1 MPYDAFPEYHRWLG
15 VHEGGR
21 VDHPKDPGGRTHLG
35 VTQRVYDRWR
45 EGRGLPRR
53 DVWSI
58 EPEEAETIYRE
69 SYWNPPRCAAMWP
82 GLDYAVF
89 DYAVNSGVSQAVEAL
104 QAQLGVKADGVVG
117 TITLSAIH
125 AIPAGERAAFV
136 ERYCRD
142 RLRFMEGLR
151 HYETFKNGWRRRVM
165 GEIDGVQH
173 HDSGV
178 IDRAS
183 RLARGLHV
191 NAPTKREEGP
201 GKAPPEMKR
210 PTVAD
215 RAEQA
220 TPAADVAGGLG
231 AGALVIKAGEVLTD
245 PAKAQE
251 WAGAYGVDPALIF
264 GGALALVFGVIVL
277 PRLLKR
283 VDGAGK

>member
-45 EGRGLPRR
+45 AGRGLAPR

-58 EPEEAETIYRE
+58 DPEEAETIYRE
-69 SYWNPPRCAAMWP
+69 SYWTPPRCAEMWP

-89 DYAVNSGVSQAVEAL
+89 DYAVNSGVAQAVKAL
-104 QAQLGVKADGVVG
+104 QRQLGVTADGVVG
-117 TITLSAIH
+117 SMTLAAIR
-125 AIPAGERAAFV
+125 AIPPAERAAFV

-142 RLRFMEGLR
+142 RLAFMRSLR
-151 HYETFKNGWRRRVM
+151 HWETFRRGWTRRVM

-183 RLARGLHV
+183 RLARGLAV
-191 NAPTKREEGP
+191 SGPTKQEEGP

-210 PTVAD
+210 PTVSD

-251 WAGAYGVDPALIF
+251 WAGAYGIDPALIF

-283 VDGAGK
+283 LDRAGR